1 RTPRAGRC
9 RGTRRGDRT
18 GAARPR
24 GGGLHGCTPTACAHE
39 RRHRDPRDGFGCG
52 RHPGPD
58 RARPNGECRGVV
70 RSRGAARRGRFVRG
84 PGRARAIRSHALVQP
99 GRHTVPRRRR
109 REGNGGVDSRRA
121 PRAPRCHNSQ
131 SPSSAAGARSCHRGS
146 APGRL
151 GHARRMGIRRGRGLA
166 IAVDRGC
173 FRSPAPD
180 HAGAFRGRRHYGI
193 GPRRAGIVAP
203 RPARRRGDRRGGRRA
218 GACRAV
224 WRRERTRNS
233 SWRWRGARGSELRSL
248 GRGAPPGR
256 HRRMGAW
263 RGDRRIVSVA
273 ASGRGRVQVLP
284 DTVADQIAAGEVVE
298 RPASVVKEL
307 VENALDAGAQAIRV
321 ELEDGGK
328 TLIRVS
334 DDGSGLEREDAR
346 LALQRHATS
355 KIRTATDLIGV
366 ATFGFRGEALP
377 AIASVSRFELETCGD
392 GDAESEGTRL
402 RVTGGKL
409 DDVQGAVRQ
418 RGTTVTVRGLFYNT
432 PARRKFLSAGAT
444 ETRAAVEALTVLALT
459 RPDVA
464 FALTSDGRVLLD
476 CPPATRLIDRVHALW
491 GGELADTLLAVSH
504 REGPLEVTGLVQ
516 RPAQA
521 RPAGRK
527 GYVFVRGRPIRDP
540 FILRAAEAG
549 YRSTIAP
556 GDRPSLLL
564 FLDLPGDAVDVNV
577 HPAKLEARFRD
588 KFFVEKVVEEA
599 VRAALAPL
607 ESAAHLGIGN
617 REPGVWD
624 GSAGI
629 GPGAIPFEFF
639 PRESQASGSRLPAP
653 VLQLFDTYIV
663 FQAVQ
668 AVSIVDQHSAHER
681 VLYEDVMR
689 QLSGD
694 GAPAQ
699 RLLL

>member
-1 RTPRAGRC
+1 
-9 RGTRRGDRT
+9 
-18 GAARPR
+18 
-24 GGGLHGCTPTACAHE
+24 
-39 RRHRDPRDGFGCG
+39 
-52 RHPGPD
+52 
-58 RARPNGECRGVV
+58 
-70 RSRGAARRGRFVRG
+70 
-84 PGRARAIRSHALVQP
+84 
-99 GRHTVPRRRR
+99 
-109 REGNGGVDSRRA
+109 
-121 PRAPRCHNSQ
+121 
-131 SPSSAAGARSCHRGS
+131 
-146 APGRL
+146 
-151 GHARRMGIRRGRGLA
+151 M
-166 IAVDRGC
+166 
-173 FRSPAPD
+173 
-180 HAGAFRGRRHYGI
+180 
-193 GPRRAGIVAP
+193 
-203 RPARRRGDRRGGRRA
+203 
-218 GACRAV
+218 
-224 WRRERTRNS
+224 
-233 SWRWRGARGSELRSL
+233 
-248 GRGAPPGR
+248 
-256 HRRMGAW
+256 
-263 RGDRRIVSVA
+263 SVA
-273 ASGRGRVQVLP
+273 ASGRVQVLP

-307 VENALDAGAQAIRV
+307 VENALDAGALAIRV

-334 DDGSGLEREDAR
+334 DDGSGLQREDAR

-392 GDAESEGTRL
+392 GEAGEGEGTRL

-409 DDVQGAVRQ
+409 DEVQDAVRQ

-432 PARRKFLSAGAT
+432 PARRKFLRAGAT
-444 ETRAAVEALTVLALT
+444 ETRAAVEAVTVLALT

-464 FALTSDGRVLLD
+464 FSLTSDGRTLLD
-476 CPPATRLIDRVHALW
+476 CQPATRLIDRVHALW
-491 GGELADTLLAVSH
+491 GAELADTLLAVSH
-504 REGPLEVTGLVQ
+504 RAGPLEVTGLAQ

-540 FILRAAEAG
+540 FIVRAAEAG

-564 FLDLPGDAVDVNV
+564 FLDLPGDAVDINV

-599 VRAALAPL
+599 VRGALAPL
-607 ESAAHLGIGN
+607 EAAAPMGV
-617 REPGVWD
+617 RSQESGVW
-624 GSAGI
+624 GLEGLLPTGTPLELFQSAQT
-629 GPGAIPFEFF
+629 PD
-639 PRESQASGSRLPAP
+639 SRLPAP

-663 FQAVQ
+663 FQAGQ

-699 RLLL
+699 RLLLPLTLDFTPAELDAIEAHRELLARVGYEIEPFSGRSIVVHTAPNPHPRFEAARCLQELVADLAGGRFGGWQNRLERFAATYACRAAIKAGQTLDAEEMRQLIVHLLGATLPAHDVHGRPSMVQLPKEELERRFGRT

>member
-1 RTPRAGRC
+1 V
-9 RGTRRGDRT
+9 
-18 GAARPR
+18 
-24 GGGLHGCTPTACAHE
+24 L
-39 RRHRDPRDGFGCG
+39 
-52 RHPGPD
+52 
-58 RARPNGECRGVV
+58 
-70 RSRGAARRGRFVRG
+70 
-84 PGRARAIRSHALVQP
+84 ARA
-99 GRHTVPRRRR
+99 
-109 REGNGGVDSRRA
+109 
-121 PRAPRCHNSQ
+121 
-131 SPSSAAGARSCHRGS
+131 
-146 APGRL
+146 
-151 GHARRMGIRRGRGLA
+151 
-166 IAVDRGC
+166 
-173 FRSPAPD
+173 
-180 HAGAFRGRRHYGI
+180 
-193 GPRRAGIVAP
+193 
-203 RPARRRGDRRGGRRA
+203 
-218 GACRAV
+218 
-224 WRRERTRNS
+224 
-233 SWRWRGARGSELRSL
+233 
-248 GRGAPPGR
+248 
-256 HRRMGAW
+256 
-263 RGDRRIVSVA
+263 
-273 ASGRGRVQVLP
+273 RVQVLAGN
-284 DTVADQIAAGEVVE
+284 VANQIAAGEVVE

-307 VENALDAGAQAIRV
+307 VENGLDAGARAIRV

-334 DDGSGLEREDAR
+334 DDGSGMDRDDAQ

-377 AIASVSRFELETCGD
+377 AIASVSRFELETCGE
-392 GDAESEGTRL
+392 GEDATRL
-402 RVTGGKL
+402 RVTGGKV
-409 DDVQGAVRQ
+409 DSVEDAVRQ

-432 PARRKFLSAGAT
+432 PARRKFLRATAT

-464 FALTSDGRVLLD
+464 FSLTSDGRVLLD
-476 CPPATRLIDRVHALW
+476 CPPAARLIDRAHALW

-504 REGPLEVTGLVQ
+504 RAGPLEVSGLVQ

-588 KFFVEKVVEEA
+588 KFFVEKVVGEA
-599 VRAALAPL
+599 VREALAPL
-607 ESAAHLGIGN
+607 DSAASIG
-617 REPGVWD
+617 
-624 GSAGI
+624 A
-629 GPGAIPFEFF
+629 
-639 PRESQASGSRLPAP
+639 GSRELGAGWSGLGGIWPDGATLELFAPHESNSSVPPAP
-653 VLQLFDTYIV
+653 RLLQVFDTFIL
-663 FQAVQ
+663 FQTDQGIA
-668 AVSIVDQHSAHER
+668 IVDQHSAHER

-699 RLLL
+699 RLLLPLTLDFAPAELDAIEAHRELLTRVGYEIEPFSGRSIVVHTAPNPHPRFEAARCLQELVSDLAGGRFGGWQNRLERFAATYACRAAIKAGQTLDVGEMRQLLLRLLTATLPAHDVHGRPSMVQLPKEELERRFGRT